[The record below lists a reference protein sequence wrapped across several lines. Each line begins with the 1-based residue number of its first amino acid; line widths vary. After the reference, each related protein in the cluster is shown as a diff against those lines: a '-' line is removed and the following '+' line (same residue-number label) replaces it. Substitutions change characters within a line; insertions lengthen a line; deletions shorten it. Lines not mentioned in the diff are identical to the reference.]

1 MAAAANSATSA
12 ACTAARSD
20 EDEPNFVQ
28 EDGLLSDSQVS
39 VAVYV
44 RAAVGSLRA
53 VATDSES
60 EYRQLGCTVGAQLSE
75 HHALSSRS
83 NHQ

>member
-60 EYRQLGCTVGAQLSE
+60 VPAPSARLHRRCSTE
-75 HHALSSRS
+75 
-83 NHQ
+83 

>member
-20 EDEPNFVQ
+20 EDELNFVQ

-53 VATDSES
+53 VATGSES
-60 EYRQLGCTVGAQLSE
+60 VAPSARLHRRCSTE
-75 HHALSSRS
+75 
-83 NHQ
+83 

>member
-53 VATDSES
+53 VAD
-60 EYRQLGCTVGAQLSE
+60 
-75 HHALSSRS
+75 
-83 NHQ
+83 